1 MLHFFLQILKE
12 ARKKLQKHLLA
23 ILHRSDQPTHQAMEE
38 GTRRGQDSQNGL
50 GFTTALKQELS
61 PAARAARAA
70 FLLTPEGK
78 ADGRA
83 EAGPQITD
91 VSHLS

>member
-1 MLHFFLQILKE
+1 M
-12 ARKKLQKHLLA
+12 A
-23 ILHRSDQPTHQAMEE
+23 E

-50 GFTTALKQELS
+50 GFTTPLKQELS

-78 ADGRA
+78 ADGRQRQDGGCFAPELSSGQHLARHKAIVNA
-83 EAGPQITD
+83 ESPGGKQTPG
-91 VSHLS
+91 